1 LPSPSPAT
9 SLSTQTGHGRAGAS
23 PTDRRGVVVG
33 PSGDAPTSMVPRGAV
48 PVKERNQW
56 GRRRSPHGEGCFWPQ
71 LHVLGNRN
79 TRVRVQVPQER
90 RQRATEIY
98 VNDAAAR
105 YPRQS
110 LFAAAS
116 CLPRLPREG
125 EPQHTE
131 HTTFFLRFG
140 SECTT
145 EDSRIDSRDLEVRSI
160 VIDA

>member
-1 LPSPSPAT
+1 MFLRYFCRKYLPNVFHQLGDILHRISRTFFTKCFGNMNHKWGCS
-9 SLSTQTGHGRAGAS
+9 
-23 PTDRRGVVVG
+23 RRGVVVG

-90 RQRATEIY
+90 RRRATEIY

-116 CLPRLPREG
+116 CLPREG
-125 EPQHTE
+125 EPRHTE
-131 HTTFFLRFG
+131 HTTFFL
-140 SECTT
+140 S
-145 EDSRIDSRDLEVRSI
+145 
-160 VIDA
+160 